1 MSPVQ
6 RGTVQ
11 TRPDFFL
18 KSEKFSTH
26 VRRIILALTAITAL
40 IPQTSLAQMDHHHG
54 HHGHGMH
61 HASPEE
67 VKQESPTQSG
77 SHEHHAHGMGPAGS
91 TYDLR
96 FIDGM
101 VEHHTGALRMSEYV
115 FNIGAPGVGALA
127 NSIWDEQARE
137 IKAMRQWR
145 KAWYPDAPVYPVALR
160 ANGDPNSM
168 ADLVRMSPAVIAAM
182 RMSATKPTRENR
194 VQWFLEGMIEHHG
207 GALQMAHEAR
217 KNSTNP
223 TILRFA
229 REIIIAQRKEIIEL
243 RKMLQSGGM
252 KKSDYYKFDSLFA
265 L

>member
-1 MSPVQ
+1 MPQ
-6 RGTVQ
+6 M
-11 TRPDFFL
+11 
-18 KSEKFSTH
+18 
-26 VRRIILALTAITAL
+26 RRLALALTAISAFV
-40 IPQTSLAQMDHHHG
+40 PQVAVAQMEHHHG

-61 HASPEE
+61 HVQPEDS
-67 VKQESPTQSG
+67 KKESPAQSD
-77 SHEHHAHGMGPAGS
+77 SHQPHAHGMGPAGS

-160 ANGDPNSM
+160 PNGDPNSM
-168 ADLVRMSPAVIAAM
+168 ADLVRMSSEVIAAM
-182 RMSATKPTRENR
+182 RMSGTKPTRENR

-223 TILRFA
+223 TILRLA
-229 REIIIAQRKEIIEL
+229 RDIIIAQRQEIIEL
-243 RKMLQSGGM
+243 RKMLQSGGLN
-252 KKSDYYKFDSLFA
+252 KSDYHKFDNLFSL
-265 L
+265 

>member
-1 MSPVQ
+1 MSS
-6 RGTVQ
+6 VQ
-11 TRPDFFL
+11 TRMAQ
-18 KSEKFSTH
+18 
-26 VRRIILALTAITAL
+26 RRPELFRFTTTILQPMRRLALALTAITAL
-40 IPQTSLAQMDHHHG
+40 MPQVALAQMDHHDG

-61 HASPEE
+61 HASPED
-67 VKQESPTQSG
+67 VKQKSPTQSG

-101 VEHHTGALRMSEYV
+101 VEHHAGALRMSEYV
-115 FNIGAPGVGALA
+115 FNIGAPWVGALA

-160 ANGDPNSM
+160 PNGDPNSM
-168 ADLVRMSPAVIAAM
+168 ADLVRMSSEVIAAM
-182 RMSATKPTRENR
+182 RMTATKPTRENR

-217 KNSTNP
+217 KNSTNS
-223 TILRFA
+223 TILRLA
-229 REIIIAQRKEIIEL
+229 RDIVIAQRKEIIEL
-243 RKMLQSGGM
+243 RKMLQSKGM
-252 KKSDYYKFDSLFA
+252 NKPAYYKFDNLFSL
-265 L
+265 

>member
-1 MSPVQ
+1 M
-6 RGTVQ
+6 
-11 TRPDFFL
+11 
-18 KSEKFSTH
+18 
-26 VRRIILALTAITAL
+26 RRLALALTAFTAL
-40 IPQTSLAQMDHHHG
+40 MPQVAFAQMDDHHG

-61 HASPEE
+61 HVQPEDS
-67 VKQESPTQSG
+67 KKESPAQSG
-77 SHEHHAHGMGPAGS
+77 SHQHHAHGMGPAGS

-160 ANGDPNSM
+160 SNGDPNSM
-168 ADLVRMSPAVIAAM
+168 ADLVRMSPEVIAAM
-182 RMSATKPTRENR
+182 RMSGTKPTRENR

-217 KNSTNP
+217 KNSINP
-223 TILRFA
+223 TILRLA

-243 RKMLQSGGM
+243 RKMLQSGGLN
-252 KKSDYYKFDSLFA
+252 KSDYHKFDNLFSL
-265 L
+265 

>member
-1 MSPVQ
+1 M
-6 RGTVQ
+6 R
-11 TRPDFFL
+11 F
-18 KSEKFSTH
+18 
-26 VRRIILALTAITAL
+26 LALASAAIAVCTT
-40 IPQTSLAQMDHHHG
+40 PSVLAQDHRHHHG
-54 HHGHGMH
+54 HHGHEMH
-61 HASPEE
+61 QPDPT
-67 VKQESPTQSG
+67 KQEDAPGQTSSG
-77 SHEHHAHGMGPAGS
+77 HDHHSHGHNSHGIGPAGS
-91 TYDLR
+91 TFDLR

-145 KAWYPDAPVYPVALR
+145 KAWYPDAPIYPVVLR
-160 ANGDPNSM
+160 PNGDPNAM
-168 ADLVRMSPAVIAAM
+168 TDLVRMSPEVIAAM
-182 RMSATKPTRENR
+182 RMSGTKPTRENR

-223 TILRFA
+223 TILRLA
-229 REIIIAQRKEIIEL
+229 REIIVAQRREIIEL
-243 RKMLQSGGM
+243 RKMLQSGGID
-252 KKSDYYKFDSLFA
+252 KPAYHQFDALFA

>member
-1 MSPVQ
+1 
-6 RGTVQ
+6 
-11 TRPDFFL
+11 
-18 KSEKFSTH
+18 
-26 VRRIILALTAITAL
+26 
-40 IPQTSLAQMDHHHG
+40 
-54 HHGHGMH
+54 
-61 HASPEE
+61 
-67 VKQESPTQSG
+67 
-77 SHEHHAHGMGPAGS
+77 MGPAGS

-127 NSIWDEQARE
+127 NSIWNEQARE

-160 ANGDPNSM
+160 PNGDPNSM

-182 RMSATKPTRENR
+182 RMSGTKPTRENR

-217 KNSTNP
+217 QNSTNP
-223 TILRFA
+223 TILRLA
-229 REIIIAQRKEIIEL
+229 REIIVSQRKEIIDL
-243 RKMLQSGGM
+243 RKMLQSKGM
-252 KKSDYYKFDSLFA
+252 NKPDYYKFDGLFA

>member
-1 MSPVQ
+1 M
-6 RGTVQ
+6 
-11 TRPDFFL
+11 
-18 KSEKFSTH
+18 
-26 VRRIILALTAITAL
+26 RRFAL
-40 IPQTSLAQMDHHHG
+40 ILVATTAFLSQTAVAQMDHHHG
-54 HHGHGMH
+54 HHGHEMH
-61 HASPEE
+61 HVHNEDIKE
-67 VKQESPTQSG
+67 ESPTASDTLG
-77 SHEHHAHGMGPAGS
+77 HHAHGMGAAGS

-127 NSIWDEQARE
+127 NSIWNEQARE

-160 ANGDPNSM
+160 PNGDPNSV
-168 ADLVRMSPAVIAAM
+168 ADLVRMSPEVIAAM
-182 RMSATKPTRENR
+182 RMSGTKPTRENR

-217 KNSTNP
+217 QNSTNP
-223 TILRFA
+223 TILRLA
-229 REIIIAQRKEIIEL
+229 REIIVAQRKEIIEL
-243 RKMLQSGGM
+243 RKMLQSGGLN
-252 KKSDYYKFDSLFA
+252 KPAYYKFDDLFV

>member
-1 MSPVQ
+1 M
-6 RGTVQ
+6 
-11 TRPDFFL
+11 
-18 KSEKFSTH
+18 
-26 VRRIILALTAITAL
+26 RRIAFVLAAISALT
-40 IPQTSLAQMDHHHG
+40 PQASLAQMDHHHG

-61 HASPEE
+61 HAEPENT
-67 VKQESPTQSG
+67 QEAASTHSDTHQ
-77 SHEHHAHGMGPAGS
+77 HHAHGMGAAGS

-145 KAWYPDAPVYPVALR
+145 KAWYPDAPVYPVALKP
-160 ANGDPNSM
+160 NGDPNSM
-168 ADLVRMSPAVIAAM
+168 ADLVRMSPDVIASM
-182 RMSATKPTRENR
+182 RMSGTTPTRVNR

-207 GALQMAHEAR
+207 GALHMAHEAR
-217 KNSTNP
+217 QNSTNP
-223 TILRFA
+223 TILRLA
-229 REIIIAQRKEIIEL
+229 REIIVAQRKEIVDL
-243 RKMLQSGGM
+243 RKMLQSKGM
-252 KKSDYYKFDSLFA
+252 NKPDYYKFEELFA